1 MTNLEQRLAGL
12 APAYPFPA
20 TPDLA
25 EAAGRRLAPPRR
37 RRRLLGRRLAVA
49 LVVAA
54 AALGSTLALSSG
66 ARGALADLLDVVPG
80 IRLERTEDLPAMAV
94 SDWFAYGERISVERA
109 ERLPAFEVLLP
120 ASLGPPELA
129 YHYPDAAGSDVVTFV
144 YGGEDEA
151 RLVLTQ
157 WAVDDLLTHKLLGPG
172 TDFEIVD
179 VDGERAVWISG
190 ARHDVFYVGLG
201 GEQERAPGALAGNV
215 LVWQDGRVAYR
226 LEAGVE
232 LEKALELA
240 SELR

>member
-1 MTNLEQRLAGL
+1 MTDLEQRLAGL
-12 APAYPFPA
+12 APAYPFPP

-25 EAAGRRLAPPRR
+25 EAAGRRLAPLRG
-37 RRRLLGRRLAVA
+37 RRRLFARRLAVA

-54 AALGSTLALSSG
+54 AALGGTLALSSG

-80 IRLERTEDLPAMAV
+80 VRLERTEELPSMAV
-94 SDWFAYGERISVERA
+94 ADWFAYGEQISVERA
-109 ERLPAFEVLLP
+109 ERLPSFEVRLP
-120 ASLGPPELA
+120 ASLGRPELA

-144 YGGEDEA
+144 YGGAREA

-157 WAVDDLLTHKLLGPG
+157 WTVGDLLTHKLLGPG

-179 VDGERAVWISG
+179 VGGERAVWISG
-190 ARHDVFYVGLG
+190 SSHDVFYVGLG

-215 LVWQDGRVAYR
+215 LVWQAGRVAYR

-232 LEKALELA
+232 LERALQLAAEL
-240 SELR
+240 E